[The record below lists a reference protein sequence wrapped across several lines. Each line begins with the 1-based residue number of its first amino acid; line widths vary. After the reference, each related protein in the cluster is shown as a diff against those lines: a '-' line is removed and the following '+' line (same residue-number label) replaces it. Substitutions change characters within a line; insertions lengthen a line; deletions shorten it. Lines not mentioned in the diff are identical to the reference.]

1 MEYAVMDGSIGMG
14 AQHRFKL
21 VPNDVTEAL
30 LRDWEVV
37 RQRIADGETRA
48 FAFVEVKKD
57 MSLATMWAKP
67 ECSCLVDNVIMAGV
81 QVLLLRL
88 GICVLS

>member
-1 MEYAVMDGSIGMG
+1 MLSGYKSHGVVP
-14 AQHRFKL
+14 FKL
-21 VPNDVTEAL
+21 VPNDTTEAL

-57 MSLATMWAKP
+57 MSFATMWAKP
-67 ECSCLVDNVIMAGV
+67 ESSNLVDNVLTAGV
-81 QVLLLRL
+81 QVLLARIVS
-88 GICVLS
+88 GIINESVV